1 MQYEDTNFHKIQR
14 PNHHDYRYDYSQV
27 QGPIRNKGIRSHFIE
42 DNFVTAFIQHK
53 LSPSFFSVSLSL
65 SHSVFY
71 IPVKITHKSNYTLFL
86 PWPDPVSFR
95 ALFYVISTW
104 NHPVLSNRGLS
115 WILWMRINFRLI
127 PSSESIFAKSLLES
141 LHPPC
146 LHNSVCS
153 FSVLHTP
160 IWMRNCKGPV
170 VIWPA
175 HSAKGPQVC

>member
-1 MQYEDTNFHKIQR
+1 MKIPIFTKSRDQIIMTTGMTTHRFKDPSGTRYKITFYRGQLCNSFHSAQTL
-14 PNHHDYRYDYSQV
+14 P
-27 QGPIRNKGIRSHFIE
+27 
-42 DNFVTAFIQHK
+42 
-53 LSPSFFSVSLSL
+53 LSFFSVSLSL
-65 SHSVFY
+65 SHSVFH

-86 PWPDPVSFR
+86 PWPDPISSR

-160 IWMRNCKGPV
+160 ISR
-170 VIWPA
+170 
-175 HSAKGPQVC
+175 SS